1 VAACAG
7 ARRLDI
13 VGDGTR
19 QYASQG
25 ACYDP
30 TTQITV
36 CFRPGAT
43 SSNPSL
49 TQTECEAASNVWYAK
64 GAIGADGCCLCD
76 SNCDHSL
83 ETAAAGTCNYPDR
96 NAGSCQNA
104 ATGQVTCDVTAGQ
117 CASPNVWSEA
127 GALDS
132 DGCCFCDETCD
143 HSAETGTDCHLKDY
157 ADESQSDGSC
167 YIFTTQQIMCD
178 VGHATCD
185 AMGAYWYSPGFI
197 SGSSGCCHC
206 DASCDHDLETPHV
219 LEKYPGWNCN
229 ASIPNDCDPIDL
241 EVVGCSVVYYGAD
254 GTQGSGGGH
263 GAEYGPADGGACYN
277 ADGTHGITCNV
288 AEADCTGDYLAPG
301 YTYGGCCLCEAGCD
315 HSAETSTDCSY
326 YDDEGDADDPNPWGW
341 QTLAG
346 YQTATDV
353 GPHAKIDLDME
364 ELEIKVGEYDINPNW
379 ITEAM
384 FIYENG
390 GGGLCSQADVD
401 AAMTSDTTPWC
412 TDTTQALGNSQKST
426 SIRTLKGFATKN
438 YASDK
443 LTGADGGNYGERM
456 PPIYAGYWND
466 WAWADTF
473 ITKDYSATVKP
484 SGWNQLIKK
493 GANYQAVWMYVLHE
507 FEDAVADCTT
517 GDITANDEA
526 VHAWDEGWAFY
537 AGSLV
542 AESLADAAKS
552 STASAEGTLLWE
564 LAEKRGGDFGTMH
577 SSGPSNANVAAQAA
591 AIAGRDA
598 LQDATCT
605 AGTTS
610 LATLTKQM
618 TIPLIQGTIKY
629 AWKAD
634 PAKSGSSCDAT
645 TAQTAGKTAM
655 LASDDCVKS
664 WAEGWAFAAALLPQL
679 HQCNADVAAVVR
691 QNLDIAAAEPMSCG
705 FDTVKTAIESCY
717 TSMGVTC
724 TDIGAFQSSTGVYA
738 GADACTAIPAT
749 PTAKLATCLPA
760 ASDDATAP
768 ALALGAAAA
777 AAGAALLL

>member
-1 VAACAG
+1 MTRIIIATALLGRALAQTTTPAPTYSPTIAG
-7 ARRLDI
+7 YI
-13 VGDGTR
+13 
-19 QYASQG
+19 
-25 ACYDP
+25 
-30 TTQITV
+30 
-36 CFRPGAT
+36 PG
-43 SSNPSL
+43 
-49 TQTECEAASNVWYAK
+49 SNVK
-64 GAIGADGCCLCD
+64 P
-76 SNCDHSL
+76 HS
-83 ETAAAGTCNYPDR
+83 
-96 NAGSCQNA
+96 
-104 ATGQVTCDVTAGQ
+104 
-117 CASPNVWSEA
+117 
-127 GALDS
+127 
-132 DGCCFCDETCD
+132 
-143 HSAETGTDCHLKDY
+143 
-157 ADESQSDGSC
+157 
-167 YIFTTQQIMCD
+167 M
-178 VGHATCD
+178 
-185 AMGAYWYSPGFI
+185 
-197 SGSSGCCHC
+197 
-206 DASCDHDLETPHV
+206 
-219 LEKYPGWNCN
+219 
-229 ASIPNDCDPIDL
+229 
-241 EVVGCSVVYYGAD
+241 
-254 GTQGSGGGH
+254 
-263 GAEYGPADGGACYN
+263 
-277 ADGTHGITCNV
+277 
-288 AEADCTGDYLAPG
+288 
-301 YTYGGCCLCEAGCD
+301 
-315 HSAETSTDCSY
+315 
-326 YDDEGDADDPNPWGW
+326 
-341 QTLAG
+341 
-346 YQTATDV
+346 
-353 GPHAKIDLDME
+353 IDLDMA
-364 ELEIKVGEYDINPNW
+364 ELETFAGGYATSTTWRTDALFV
-379 ITEAM
+379 
-384 FIYENG
+384 YENG
-390 GGGLCSQADVD
+390 GNGKCTTADENGVGCAVGGAK
-401 AAMTSDTTPWC
+401 
-412 TDTTQALGNSQKST
+412 GNSLKS
-426 SIRTLKGFATKN
+426 SSVRTIKGFAT
-438 YASDK
+438 
-443 LTGADGGNYGERM
+443 
-456 PPIYAGYWND
+456 AGDAKMLNWDMFPKYKAYWND
-466 WAWADTF
+466 ANYADTF
-473 ITKDYSATVKP
+473 ITKDYSAISKDKGTAE
-484 SGWNQLIKK
+484 LIKK

-507 FEDAVADCTT
+507 FEDAVADCTK
-517 GDITANDEA
+517 GDITANDDA

>member
-1 VAACAG
+1 MRFLVLVAACAG

-143 HSAETGTDCHLKDY
+143 HSAETGTDCHLEGY

-167 YIFTTQQIMCD
+167 YDYMTHQLTCD
-178 VGHATCD
+178 VGHAACD
-185 AMGAYWYSPGFI
+185 AIVPYWYSPGYI
-197 SGSSGCCHC
+197 NSGYNSYGGCCHC
-206 DASCDHDLETPHV
+206 DASCDHTLET
-219 LEKYPGWNCN
+219 G
-229 ASIPNDCDPIDL
+229 SDC
-241 EVVGCSVVYYGAD
+241 SSNYYGAD

-263 GAEYGPADGGACYN
+263 GAEYGLGA
-277 ADGTHGITCNV
+277 
-288 AEADCTGDYLAPG
+288 
-301 YTYGGCCLCEAGCD
+301 
-315 HSAETSTDCSY
+315 
-326 YDDEGDADDPNPWGW
+326 W

-364 ELEIKVGEYDINPNW
+364 ELEIRVGEYDINPNW

-412 TDTTQALGNSQKST
+412 TDTTKALGNSQKST
-426 SIRTLKGFATKN
+426 KVRTLRGFATKD
-438 YASDK
+438 YSTDK

-484 SGWNQLIKK
+484 SGWNQLMKK

-507 FEDAVADCTT
+507 LEDAIGDCYA
-517 GDITANDEA
+517 GDILANDNTPTGGA
-526 VHAWDEGWAFY
+526 PHVWDEGWAFC
-537 AGSLV
+537 AGSLG
-542 AESLADAAKS
+542 AETAHGAVTVRGSLIWD
-552 STASAEGTLLWE
+552 
-564 LAEKRGGDFGTMH
+564 LAE
-577 SSGPSNANVAAQAA
+577 
-591 AIAGRDA
+591 
-598 LQDATCT
+598 
-605 AGTTS
+605 
-610 LATLTKQM
+610 
-618 TIPLIQGTIKY
+618 
-629 AWKAD
+629 
-634 PAKSGSSCDAT
+634 
-645 TAQTAGKTAM
+645 
-655 LASDDCVKS
+655 
-664 WAEGWAFAAALLPQL
+664 
-679 HQCNADVAAVVR
+679 
-691 QNLDIAAAEPMSCG
+691 
-705 FDTVKTAIESCY
+705 
-717 TSMGVTC
+717 
-724 TDIGAFQSSTGVYA
+724 
-738 GADACTAIPAT
+738 
-749 PTAKLATCLPA
+749 
-760 ASDDATAP
+760 
-768 ALALGAAAA
+768 
-777 AAGAALLL
+777 